1 MANLS
6 ALLEKEAS
14 AEIEAIRS
22 EAQERASEI
31 IAKAQ
36 EEAES
41 ITAQRE
47 RQAKSQY
54 EASLVRAQSSA
65 QLEASSM
72 RLRAQHEAVE
82 RVMDAA
88 KAKIDA
94 LTKDK
99 KQYEGVL
106 EKLLA
111 EALEGMGD
119 ASNVE
124 AVIVNPN
131 DKALAEK
138 VASKHNVRAKVE
150 TSDDIKGGVRLK
162 RGSVVLENTLYE
174 RLDSLRDE
182 LASDVSRVLFS
193 SDAKAQPATKPAAG
207 ASSDK
212 AEEADVP
219 EAEAAK
225 AKTAESD
232 DGAAKAETV
241 TNTDKADS
249 DKAASDKSEG

>member
-54 EASLVRAQSSA
+54 EAALVRAQSSA

-119 ASNVE
+119 ASKVE
-124 AVIVNPN
+124 AVIVHSG

-138 VASKHNVRAKVE
+138 VVGKHNVKAKVE

-182 LASDVSRVLFS
+182 LASDVSKVLFG
-193 SDAKAQPATKPAAG
+193 SDTKAKTT
-207 ASSDK
+207 S
-212 AEEADVP
+212 
-219 EAEAAK
+219 AAK
-225 AKTAESD
+225 AKTADSEDDISD
-232 DGAAKAETV
+232 SSAE
-241 TNTDKADS
+241 
-249 DKAASDKSEG
+249 G

>member
-22 EAQERASEI
+22 EAQDRASEI

-36 EEAES
+36 EEAET
-41 ITAQRE
+41 IAAQRE

-54 EASLVRAQSSA
+54 EASLVRARSSA

-72 RLRAQHEAVE
+72 RLRSQHDAVE
-82 RVMDAA
+82 SVMDAA

-99 KQYEGVL
+99 KKYEGVL

-111 EALEGMGD
+111 EALEGVGD
-119 ASNVE
+119 ASQVE
-124 AVIVNPN
+124 AVVVNPD
-131 DKALAEK
+131 DKSIAEK
-138 VASKHNVRAKVE
+138 AASKHNIKAKVE

-174 RLDSLRDE
+174 RLDSLREE
-182 LASDVSRVLFS
+182 LASDVSKILFGS
-193 SDAKAQPATKPAAG
+193 SAKAQAKP
-207 ASSDK
+207 
-212 AEEADVP
+212 
-219 EAEAAK
+219 
-225 AKTAESD
+225 
-232 DGAAKAETV
+232 
-241 TNTDKADS
+241 
-249 DKAASDKSEG
+249 KAASKTDEAASDQSAED